1 MLTRRFRIRSSYV
14 RESLAEF
21 LGTLVLVT
29 LGCAANAQ
37 STLSR
42 TEAGTFLSVDLA
54 WGFAVA
60 MGVFVSGGVSGGHI
74 NPAVSLAL
82 ALLGKFPWRKVP
94 VFMLAQYLG
103 AFVGSAIVYCV
114 YIGALENYNSTMYSM
129 DTAGIFATY
138 PKDFLSTG
146 NAVGDQV
153 TGTAILVAIILAITD
168 SRNMGTAKGMVPL
181 MIGLG
186 VACIGMSYGYN
197 CGFPLNPAR
206 DLGPRLF
213 TAISGWGNMV
223 FCGIDGDFCYWWI
236 PIVAPHVGALLGALV
251 YWGFIELH
259 WPNEEDEGLNGQVEI
274 VDVRKMDKH

>member
-1 MLTRRFRIRSSYV
+1 MSLLSMLTRRFRIRNSCI
-14 RESLAEF
+14 RETLAEF
-21 LGTLVLVT
+21 LGTLVLVA
-29 LGCAANAQ
+29 LGDAANAQ

-74 NPAVSLAL
+74 NPAVTVAL

-94 VFMLAQYLG
+94 LFMIAQYIG
-103 AFVGSAIVYCV
+103 AFAGSAIVYGV
-114 YIGALENYNSTMYSM
+114 YL
-129 DTAGIFATY
+129 
-138 PKDFLSTG
+138 G
-146 NAVGDQV
+146 NAIGDQV

-181 MIGLG
+181 MIGVG

-213 TAISGWGNMV
+213 TAVAGWGNMV
-223 FCGIDGDFCYWWI
+223 FCGVSGDFCYWWI
-236 PIVAPHVGALLGALV
+236 PIVAPHVGAILGAV
-251 YWGFIELH
+251 IYWCVIELH
-259 WPNEEDEGLNGQVEI
+259 WPDDEDEGLNGPVA
-274 VDVRKMDKH
+274 VKTDFGSDRAAVAPGDHLH